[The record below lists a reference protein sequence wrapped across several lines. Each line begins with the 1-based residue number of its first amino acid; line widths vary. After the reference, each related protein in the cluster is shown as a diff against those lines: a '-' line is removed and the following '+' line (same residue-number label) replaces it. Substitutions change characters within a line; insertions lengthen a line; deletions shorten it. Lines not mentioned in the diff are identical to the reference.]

1 MQQQSEKENV
11 ILFPKWKDV
20 LEEESVQAL
29 KEKRYEE
36 ALTKLDQLLSYHVR
50 SHEIIIGKLI
60 CLIELNRHTEA
71 QNICEELL
79 TEKDEHYYHYVHIY
93 LTILFQTNQYELL
106 MEQVEYELE
115 MGEIPPQMEE
125 QFQQLYKMSSKMKA
139 DLTVERSSTHLSGLT
154 QAVEEENHSEQWRIL
169 ENLRQMSALPTKNIP
184 QMLTDEKVH
193 PVTKT
198 VIIQWLAESDYDQ
211 DVSIHKFGRELTVI
225 PSVLEKLED
234 ITILH
239 QAKSLLEETEQK
251 NPTLFEML
259 EKLLF
264 RYLYVQY
271 PILPPSEEVFQLA
284 EAIKHVG
291 QEYLGIHMEEDAPQ
305 SDKMQ
310 QFSNEIKIC
319 DSLYLSIIE
328 E

>member
-1 MQQQSEKENV
+1 MQQHTEKENV

-29 KEKRYEE
+29 KDKRYEE
-36 ALTKLDQLLSYHVR
+36 ALSKLDKLLSYHIR

-60 CLIELNRHTEA
+60 CLMELDRHTEA
-71 QNICEELL
+71 QEICEELL

-106 MEQVEYELE
+106 MEQVDYEFE
-115 MGEIPPQMEE
+115 MGDVPSPLEE
-125 QFQQLYKMSSKMKA
+125 QFQQLYTMSSKMKA
-139 DLTVERSSTHLSGLT
+139 DLTVERSSSQLNGLV
-154 QAVEEENHSEQWRIL
+154 QAIEEEDHQEQWRIV
-169 ENLRQMSALPTKNIP
+169 ESLRQMSALPTKTIP
-184 QMLTDEKVH
+184 PMLANEKVH
-193 PVTKT
+193 PVVKT
-198 VIIQWLAESDYDQ
+198 VIMQWLAESDYNQ
-211 DVSIHKFGRELTVI
+211 KVSIHKFGRERIVT
-225 PSVLEKLED
+225 PSELEKLNE
-234 ITILH
+234 IAILH
-239 QAKSLLEETEQK
+239 QARSLLEETEQK
-251 NPTLFEML
+251 NPTLFDML

-264 RYLYVQY
+264 RFLYVHY

-291 QEYLGIHMEEDAPQ
+291 QEYLGIHMEEESPQ
-305 SDKMQ
+305 SEKMQ
-310 QFSNEIKIC
+310 QFSEEVMLC